1 MSRDSGPNVFQRGV
15 MALILLSLLRREDMY
30 GYQLVQETERRSG
43 GRLKTQEG
51 SLYPVLYRLQ
61 EQGLISDHRVLVGKR
76 MTRVY
81 YHLEPAGEARL
92 EEMIREYESMMT
104 GVTAII
110 REEAPPCGKDS
121 GKSTDTS
128 GPSAAICPVPENTKT
143 AADGAAQ
150 RGGGLLRR
158 NPERRP
164 GSPVRDAPAG
174 GCGVCGRH
182 EHPGAAGR
190 PAAAASG
197 ADDPDRGGAGGA
209 AAVGGGPLRQ
219 PV

>member
-92 EEMIREYESMMT
+92 EEMT

-110 REEAPPCGKDS
+110 REEVPPCGKDS
-121 GKSTDTS
+121 GRSTDMS
-128 GPSAAICPVPENTKT
+128 GPSAAICPVPENTK
-143 AADGAAQ
+143 
-150 RGGGLLRR
+150 
-158 NPERRP
+158 
-164 GSPVRDAPAG
+164 SS
-174 GCGVCGRH
+174 C
-182 EHPGAAGR
+182 
-190 PAAAASG
+190 
-197 ADDPDRGGAGGA
+197 
-209 AAVGGGPLRQ
+209 
-219 PV
+219 